1 MCRVDFKRELLMFA
15 GPFSNSVL
23 GALLGIFLAV
33 PTVFRA
39 QTAPSAYNAY
49 TGTDTKVIPTAPA
62 LGPANSIFIDP
73 TFGSRILRVTD
84 SNTNAGES
92 FISTDSGVHRPWNA
106 DSTAIKLT
114 GPHGDAYWIEFSANT
129 FQVGDGTSHPVP
141 HGLSFNAN
149 WEWSATDPDIIYLL
163 NGNQIAKYNKST
175 TVRTN
180 LGGPPNADP
189 VTYAAV
195 VIGKDNWVCAAA
207 GPGVQ
212 DTYTEIYCLN
222 PLVPGS
228 GELIDVYSKT
238 INGVPQTDPNWPTPA
253 AGQVIGIHSISG
265 GTGANW
271 LEVTFHHQSW
281 GANGGAVLDLSTN
294 TWSEITNADYYWS
307 GHVAIGNGKYANS
320 AGSVNGRDS
329 RGILLR
335 DPDNAMDSSQYRFVS
350 QPGTTNNNGWCD
362 ADHIS
367 WFNSMKNANAPI
379 LVSRYMAT
387 APNCVFA
394 WTGEIYAA
402 AVDGSNTVWRFAH
415 NHDGGCYYGE
425 GFAQISNDG
434 KWALFSS
441 YWDGMLGSDTSF
453 GCQNRIDTFIVQLWA
468 GGSGT
473 KRHGQLTSQ

>member
-1 MCRVDFKRELLMFA
+1 MFA
-15 GPFSNSVL
+15 GPFRNSVVVTFF
-23 GALLGIFLAV
+23 GIFLAA
-33 PTVFRA
+33 TNIFHA
-39 QTAPSAYNAY
+39 QTAPSTYSAY
-49 TGTDTKVIPTAPA
+49 TGTDAKVIPPAPA
-62 LGPANSIFIDP
+62 LGPANSVFNDP

-84 SNTNAGES
+84 SNTNTRES
-92 FISTDSGVHRPWNA
+92 FVSTDSGVHRTWNA

-114 GPHGDAYWIEFSANT
+114 GPHGDAYWMEFNPNT
-129 FQVGDGTSHPVP
+129 FQVGDGTSHPVL
-141 HGLSFNAN
+141 HALSFNAN
-149 WEWSATDPDIIYLL
+149 WDWSSVDPNILYLL
-163 NGNQIAKYNKST
+163 SGNQIAKYNKST
-175 TVRTN
+175 GVRTN
-180 LGGPPNADP
+180 LGGPPNGDP

-195 VIGKDNWVCAAA
+195 VVGKDDWVCAAA
-207 GPGVQ
+207 GSGVQ

-222 PLVPGS
+222 PLDSGS
-228 GELIDVYSKT
+228 GKFINVSNKT
-238 INGVPQTDPNWPTPA
+238 INGFTQTDPNWPTAA
-253 AGQVIGIHSISG
+253 AGQVIGIHGISS

-271 LEVTFHHQSW
+271 LEVTFHNQSW

-307 GHVAIGNGKYANS
+307 GHVAMGNGKYANS
-320 AGSVNGRDS
+320 AGSMNGRDS

-335 DPDNAMDSSQYRFVS
+335 DPDNVMDSSKYRFVS

-367 WFNSMKNANAPI
+367 WFNSMTNANAPI
-379 LVSRYMAT
+379 LVSRYMAN
-387 APNCVFA
+387 ASNCAFA

-441 YWDGMLGSDTSF
+441 YWDGTLGATTQFS
-453 GCQNRIDTFIVQLWA
+453 CQSRIDAFIVQLSGA
-468 GGSGT
+468 GGA
-473 KRHGQLTSQ
+473 KRHGQVTSQ